1 MIILDV
7 LETLDSLQFAAQED
21 IKKKQIKS
29 SHPEYH
35 FDKLRM
41 YFGED
46 YTING
51 ITISIPT
58 IGDILNIG
66 EQNFYQAI
74 SPFINNSTSI
84 RVFLY
89 DAFKKDWNKT
99 KDIEV
104 FYILYQILE
113 AQNKSAKEKNPDCM
127 DIFDPLKLI
136 FKDFSFDG
144 FVLTPAKK
152 NIKDGEYNHLAL
164 YNEEKNIIIFDDE
177 YLEIAEYIRTMMNQH
192 PKVERAKG
200 KTTKQWILQED
211 RMKAEQ
217 DDKKKCTSTLLP
229 LISSCI
235 NHPGFKYKLE
245 ELKQV
250 NICQFMDS
258 VNRIQKYEQGTAAL
272 HGIYGGMVSAKDIPE
287 DLINFMGDI

>member
-1 MIILDV
+1 MDV
-7 LETLDSLQFAAQED
+7 LETLDNLQSATQED
-21 IKKKQIKS
+21 IKKKQEKT

-35 FDKLRM
+35 FDKLKM

-46 YTING
+46 CTING

-66 EQNFYQAI
+66 ESKFYQAI
-74 SPFINNSTSI
+74 SPFLSNSTSI
-84 RVFLY
+84 RVLLY
-89 DAFKKDWNKT
+89 DVFKKDWNKT

-104 FYILYQILE
+104 FYILYQLLE
-113 AQNKSAKEKNPDCM
+113 DKE
-127 DIFDPLKLI
+127 PLKLL

-144 FVLTPAKK
+144 FELIQAIK
-152 NIKDGEYNHLAL
+152 NIDDLEYNHLAL
-164 YNEEKNIIIFDDE
+164 FNQKKNAIIYDDE
-177 YLEIAEYIRTMMNQH
+177 YMEIAEYVRAMMNVH

-211 RMKAEQ
+211 RTKAEQ
-217 DDKKKCTSTLLP
+217 DDKKKGTSTLLP
-229 LISSCI
+229 LVSSCI

-287 DLINFMGDI
+287 NLINFMGDI

>member
-1 MIILDV
+1 MDV
-7 LETLDSLQFAAQED
+7 LETLDSLQSAVEED
-21 IKKKQIKS
+21 KKKKQIKT

-58 IGDILNIG
+58 IGDILEIG
-66 EQNFYQAI
+66 EARFYQAV
-74 SPFINNSTSI
+74 SPFLNNPTSI
-84 RVFLY
+84 RVLLY
-89 DAFKKDWNKT
+89 DVFKMDWNKT

-104 FYILYQILE
+104 FYIMSQMV
-113 AQNKSAKEKNPDCM
+113 KDKE
-127 DIFDPLKLI
+127 PLKLL
-136 FKDFSFDG
+136 FKNISFEDFK
-144 FVLTPAKK
+144 LINAKK
-152 NIKDGEYNHLAL
+152 NEFEKDYKWLAL
-164 YNEEKNIIIFDDE
+164 VSPSQNILIYEDQ
-177 YLEIAEYIRTMMNQH
+177 YLEIAEFIRDMLNVH
-192 PKVERAKG
+192 PKTEKAKG
-200 KTTKQWILQED
+200 KTTKHWMLQED

-217 DDKKKCTSTLLP
+217 NQNEENKSTLLP
-229 LISSCI
+229 LVSACV

-258 VNRIQKYEQGTAAL
+258 VQRIQKYEQGVAAM
-272 HGIYGGMVSAKDIPE
+272 HGIYGGFVNAKDIPQH
-287 DLINFMGDI
+287 LINFMSDL

>member
-1 MIILDV
+1 MDV
-7 LETLDSLQFAAQED
+7 LETLDSLQSAVEED
-21 IKKKQIKS
+21 KKKKQIKT

-58 IGDILNIG
+58 IGDILEIG
-66 EQNFYQAI
+66 EARFYQAV
-74 SPFINNSTSI
+74 SPFLNNPTSI
-84 RVFLY
+84 RVLLY
-89 DAFKKDWNKT
+89 DVFKMDWNKT

-104 FYILYQILE
+104 FYIMSQMV
-113 AQNKSAKEKNPDCM
+113 KDKE
-127 DIFDPLKLI
+127 PLKLL
-136 FKDFSFDG
+136 FKNISFEDFK
-144 FVLTPAKK
+144 LINAKK
-152 NIKDGEYNHLAL
+152 NEFEKDYKWLAL
-164 YNEEKNIIIFDDE
+164 VSPSQNILIYEDQ
-177 YLEIAEYIRTMMNQH
+177 YLEIAEFIRDMLNVH
-192 PKVERAKG
+192 PKTEKAKG
-200 KTTKQWILQED
+200 KTTKHWMLQED

-217 DDKKKCTSTLLP
+217 NQNEENKSTLLP
-229 LISSCI
+229 LVSACV

-258 VNRIQKYEQGTAAL
+258 VQRIQKYEQGVAAM
-272 HGIYGGMVSAKDIPE
+272 HGIYGGFVNAKDIPQ
-287 DLINFMGDI
+287 DLINFMSDL

>member
-1 MIILDV
+1 MDV

>member
-1 MIILDV
+1 MDV
-7 LETLDSLQFAAQED
+7 LETLDNLQSAAEED
-21 IKKKQIKS
+21 IKKKQEKS
-29 SHPEYH
+29 HHPEYH
-35 FDKLRM
+35 FDKLKM

-66 EQNFYQAI
+66 ESKFYQAI
-74 SPFINNSTSI
+74 SPFLSNSTSI
-84 RVFLY
+84 RVLLY
-89 DAFKKDWNKT
+89 DVFKKDWNKT

-104 FYILYQILE
+104 FYILYQLLE
-113 AQNKSAKEKNPDCM
+113 DK
-127 DIFDPLKLI
+127 DPLKLL

-144 FVLTPAKK
+144 FELIQARKSVDDP
-152 NIKDGEYNHLAL
+152 EYNHLAL
-164 YNEEKNIIIFDDE
+164 FNQDKNMIIYDDE
-177 YLEIAEYIRTMMNQH
+177 YMKIAEFIRTMMNQH

-217 DDKKKCTSTLLP
+217 DDKKKGESTLLP
-229 LISSCI
+229 LVSSCI

-287 DLINFMGDI
+287 DLINFMGEL

>member
-1 MIILDV
+1 MDV
-7 LETLDSLQFAAQED
+7 LETLDSLQSAVEED
-21 IKKKQIKS
+21 KKKKQIKT

-58 IGDILNIG
+58 IGDILEIG
-66 EQNFYQAI
+66 ETRFYQAV
-74 SPFINNSTSI
+74 SPFLNNPTSI
-84 RVFLY
+84 RVLLY
-89 DAFKKDWNKT
+89 DVFKMDWNKT

-104 FYILYQILE
+104 FYIMSQMV
-113 AQNKSAKEKNPDCM
+113 KDKE
-127 DIFDPLKLI
+127 PLKLL
-136 FKDFSFDG
+136 FKDISFED
-144 FVLTPAKK
+144 FKLINAKK
-152 NIKDGEYNHLAL
+152 NEFEKDYKWLAL
-164 YNEEKNIIIFDDE
+164 VSPSQNILIYEDQ
-177 YLEIAEYIRTMMNQH
+177 YLEIAEFIRDMLNVH
-192 PKVERAKG
+192 PKTEKAKG
-200 KTTKQWILQED
+200 KTTKHWMLQED

-217 DDKKKCTSTLLP
+217 NQNEENKSTLLP
-229 LISSCI
+229 LVSACV

-258 VNRIQKYEQGTAAL
+258 VQRIQKYEQGVAAM
-272 HGIYGGMVSAKDIPE
+272 HGIYGGFVNAKDIPQ
-287 DLINFMGDI
+287 DLINFMSDL

>member
-1 MIILDV
+1 MDV
-7 LETLDSLQFAAQED
+7 LDTLDNLQSAAEED
-21 IKKKQIKS
+21 IKKEKKKTK
-29 SHPEYH
+29 PEYH
-35 FDKLRM
+35 FDKLKM

-58 IGDILNIG
+58 IGDILEIG
-66 EQNFYQAI
+66 EKRFFKSL
-74 SPFINNSTSI
+74 SPFLSNSTSI
-84 RVFLY
+84 RVLLY
-89 DAFKKDWNKT
+89 DVFKKDWNKT

-104 FYILYQILE
+104 FFILSNIVKDQE
-113 AQNKSAKEKNPDCM
+113 
-127 DIFDPLKLI
+127 PLKLL
-136 FKDFSFDG
+136 FKNIKFDDFLIVD
-144 FVLTPAKK
+144 AKK
-152 NIKDGEYNHLAL
+152 NLSDSSTTTSL
-164 YNEEKNIIIFDDE
+164 YSRSQDILIYEDE
-177 YLEIAEYIRTMMNQH
+177 YMEIAEYIRTMMNVH
-192 PKVERAKG
+192 PKVEKAKG

-211 RMKAEQ
+211 RMKEKQNQ
-217 DDKKKCTSTLLP
+217 DKDDDSILLP
-229 LISSCI
+229 LISACV

-258 VNRIQKYEQGTAAL
+258 VQRIQKYEQGTAAL

>member
-1 MIILDV
+1 MDV
-7 LETLDSLQFAAQED
+7 LETLNSLQSAAEKD
-21 IKKKQIKS
+21 EAKKQEVNKK
-29 SHPEYH
+29 PEYH
-35 FDKLRM
+35 FDKLKM

-58 IGDILNIG
+58 IGDILDIG
-66 EQNFYQAI
+66 ESKFYQAI
-74 SPFINNSTSI
+74 SPFLSNSTSI
-84 RVFLY
+84 RVLLY
-89 DAFKKDWNKT
+89 DVFKKDWNKT

-104 FYILYQILE
+104 FYILYQLLE
-113 AQNKSAKEKNPDCM
+113 DKE
-127 DIFDPLKLI
+127 PLKLL
-136 FKDFSFDG
+136 FEDFSFDG
-144 FVLTPAKK
+144 FELIQARK
-152 NIKDGEYNHLAL
+152 NVDDPEYNHLAL
-164 YNEEKNIIIFDDE
+164 FNQDKNMIIYDDE
-177 YLEIAEYIRTMMNQH
+177 YMEIAEFIRAMMNVH
-192 PKVERAKG
+192 PKVEKAKG

-217 DDKKKCTSTLLP
+217 DGKKKGTSTLLP
-229 LISSCI
+229 LVSSCI

-272 HGIYGGMVSAKDIPE
+272 HGIYGGIVSAKDIPE